1 MKGGNGL
8 KVKKIEEKPM
18 VIRTKKNSQIHLK
31 KETSIKTM
39 GQRKPKG
46 TEDKEVQASF
56 RHGQKKSTKTKNK
69 DTNTSSGHG
78 NKRETSKTQ
87 GQKEKQKKQSEK
99 MSVVSAVTAV
109 SAKIASEQVDGG
121 EELYD
126 ACMVM
131 QTISGPLRSFSD
143 KGKQSYREKS
153 KRRKEEQIKK
163 AKEKSFHKE
172 SKVKSRTSKEPEK
185 PAGRKQSD
193 NFARNRML
201 QYFASKMQKEENQD
215 SLGKTMKD
223 IVLMRLSV
231 IAKKMMGY
239 AGAMLLPLMGLIA
252 LSALPVA
259 AVITLIYNSP
269 FAIFFPSISSAET
282 TQEVLSAYVEE
293 FQEEIEKELRE
304 HPGYDASEKIYLNFE
319 GTEEPD
325 NYFDILAVYMVKH
338 GNGDTATDM
347 TDRAKEN
354 LKSVFDGMCSYS
366 ISDRTETETDEDGE
380 TITVKIKEVNVRLR
394 TYLEMISRYG
404 FDEDEQE
411 ILAELMKPENLAL
424 LGYAGSGSSPG
435 ETISREQYQAI
446 VDSISDAN
454 GRAVVEFVLSRVGY
468 PYSQEYRDS
477 GEYYDCSSLA
487 YYAWLSAGVNLMYE
501 GANTAAAEGKF
512 CYDHNYLVTYDEM
525 LPGDLIFFSYSHNG
539 RFMDITHVAVYVGG
553 GKVVEAANT
562 SLGVV
567 YRKIPG
573 RNNIV
578 MIGRPR

>member
-18 VIRTKKNSQIHLK
+18 VIRTKKSSQIHLK
-31 KETSIKTM
+31 KETSIKTRER
-39 GQRKPKG
+39 RKSKG
-46 TEDKEVQASF
+46 LEDKEVQASF
-56 RHGQKKSTKTKNK
+56 RHGQKKSSKTKNK

-78 NKRETSKTQ
+78 NNRETSKTQ
-87 GQKEKQKKQSEK
+87 GQKEKQTKQSEK
-99 MSVVSAVTAV
+99 MSAVSAVTAV

-121 EELYD
+121 DEIYD

-131 QTISGPLRSFSD
+131 QTVSVPFRSFSD

-163 AKEKSFHKE
+163 AKEKSFQNERKI
-172 SKVKSRTSKEPEK
+172 KRRTSKEPEK
-185 PAGRKQSD
+185 PTGRKQSD
-193 NFARNRML
+193 SFARNRML

-366 ISDRTETETDEDGE
+366 ISDRTETETDEEGE
-380 TITVKIKEVNVRLR
+380 TITIKIKEVNVRLR

>member
-18 VIRTKKNSQIHLK
+18 VIRTKKSSQIHQK
-31 KETSIKTM
+31 KETSIRTM

-46 TEDKEVQASF
+46 MEDKEVQASF

-78 NKRETSKTQ
+78 NNRETSKTQ
-87 GQKEKQKKQSEK
+87 GQKEKQSEK
-99 MSVVSAVTAV
+99 MSAVSAVTAV
-109 SAKIASEQVDGG
+109 SAKIASEQMDGG
-121 EELYD
+121 EEFYD

-131 QTISGPLRSFSD
+131 QTVSGPFRSFSD

-163 AKEKSFHKE
+163 AKEKSFQKE
-172 SKVKSRTSKEPEK
+172 SRVKSRTSKESEK

-366 ISDRTETETDEDGE
+366 ISDRTETETDEEGE

-411 ILAELMKPENLAL
+411 ILEELMKPENLAL
-424 LGYAGSGSSPG
+424 LGYAGIGSSPG

>member
-1 MKGGNGL
+1 
-8 KVKKIEEKPM
+8 M
-18 VIRTKKNSQIHLK
+18 VIRTKKSSQIHQK
-31 KETSIKTM
+31 KETSIRTM

-46 TEDKEVQASF
+46 MEDKEVQASF

-78 NKRETSKTQ
+78 NNRETSKTQ
-87 GQKEKQKKQSEK
+87 GQKEKQTKQSEK
-99 MSVVSAVTAV
+99 MSAVSAVTAV
-109 SAKIASEQVDGG
+109 SAKIASEQMDGG
-121 EELYD
+121 EEFYD

-131 QTISGPLRSFSD
+131 QTVSGPFRSFSD

-163 AKEKSFHKE
+163 AKEKSFQKE
-172 SKVKSRTSKEPEK
+172 SRVKSRTSKESEK

-231 IAKKMMGY
+231 ITKKMMGY

-325 NYFDILAVYMVKH
+325 NYYDILAVYMVKH

-366 ISDRTETETDEDGE
+366 ISDRTETETDEEGE

-424 LGYAGSGSSPG
+424 LGYAGIGSSPG

-553 GKVVEAANT
+553 GKIVEAANT

>member
-1 MKGGNGL
+1 
-8 KVKKIEEKPM
+8 M
-18 VIRTKKNSQIHLK
+18 VIRTKKSSQIHQK
-31 KETSIKTM
+31 KETSIRTM

-46 TEDKEVQASF
+46 MEDKEVQASF

-78 NKRETSKTQ
+78 NNRETSKTQ
-87 GQKEKQKKQSEK
+87 GQKEKQTKQSEK
-99 MSVVSAVTAV
+99 MSAVSAVTAV

-121 EELYD
+121 DEIYD

-131 QTISGPLRSFSD
+131 QTVSVPFRSFSD

-163 AKEKSFHKE
+163 AKEKTFQKE
-172 SKVKSRTSKEPEK
+172 SRVKSRTAKEPEK
-185 PAGRKQSD
+185 PTGRKQSD

-223 IVLMRLSV
+223 IVLMRFSV

-282 TQEVLSAYVEE
+282 TQEVLSAYVED

-325 NYFDILAVYMVKH
+325 NYYDILAVYMVKH

-366 ISDRTETETDEDGE
+366 ISDRTETETDEEGE

-424 LGYAGSGSSPG
+424 LGYAGIGSSPG

>member
-1 MKGGNGL
+1 
-8 KVKKIEEKPM
+8 M
-18 VIRTKKNSQIHLK
+18 VIRTKKSSRIHLK
-31 KETSIKTM
+31 KETSIRTREK
-39 GQRKPKG
+39 RKPKG
-46 TEDKEVQASF
+46 MVDQEVQASF
-56 RHGQKKSTKTKNK
+56 RHEQKKSTKTNNK
-69 DTNTSSGHG
+69 DTNISSGHG
-78 NKRETSKTQ
+78 NNRETSKTQ
-87 GQKEKQKKQSEK
+87 GQKEKQTKKSEK
-99 MSVVSAVTAV
+99 TSAVSAVTAV

-131 QTISGPLRSFSD
+131 QTVSVPFRSFSD
-143 KGKQSYREKS
+143 KGKQSFREKS

-163 AKEKSFHKE
+163 AKEKSFQKE
-172 SKVKSRTSKEPEK
+172 SRVKSRTSKEPEK

-193 NFARNRML
+193 NFAGNRML

-215 SLGKTMKD
+215 SLLKTMKD

-231 IAKKMMGY
+231 IAKKIMGY

-347 TDRAKEN
+347 TDQAKEN

-366 ISDRTETETDEDGE
+366 ISDRTETETDEEGE

-468 PYSQEYRDS
+468 PYSQKYRDS

-525 LPGDLIFFSYSHNG
+525 RPGDLIFFSYSHNG

>member
-1 MKGGNGL
+1 
-8 KVKKIEEKPM
+8 M
-18 VIRTKKNSQIHLK
+18 VIRTKKSSQIHQK
-31 KETSIKTM
+31 KETSIRTM

-46 TEDKEVQASF
+46 MEDKEVQASF

-78 NKRETSKTQ
+78 NNRETSKTQ
-87 GQKEKQKKQSEK
+87 GQKEKQSEK
-99 MSVVSAVTAV
+99 MSAVSAVTAV
-109 SAKIASEQVDGG
+109 SAKIASEQMDGG
-121 EELYD
+121 EEFYD

-131 QTISGPLRSFSD
+131 QTVSGPFRSFSD

-163 AKEKSFHKE
+163 AKEKSFQKE
-172 SKVKSRTSKEPEK
+172 SRVKSRTSKESEK

-231 IAKKMMGY
+231 ITKKMMGY

-325 NYFDILAVYMVKH
+325 NYYDILAVYMVKH

-366 ISDRTETETDEDGE
+366 ISDRTETETDEEGE

-424 LGYAGSGSSPG
+424 LGYAGIGSSPG

-562 SLGVV
+562 NQGVV

>member
-18 VIRTKKNSQIHLK
+18 VIRTKKSSQIHLK
-31 KETSIKTM
+31 KETSIKTRER
-39 GQRKPKG
+39 RKSKG
-46 TEDKEVQASF
+46 MEDQEAQASF

-78 NKRETSKTQ
+78 NNRETSKTQ
-87 GQKEKQKKQSEK
+87 GQKEKQSEK
-99 MSVVSAVTAV
+99 MSAVSAVTAV

-131 QTISGPLRSFSD
+131 QTAASPLQGFSD

-163 AKEKSFHKE
+163 AKEKSFQNERKI
-172 SKVKSRTSKEPEK
+172 KRRTSKEPEK
-185 PAGRKQSD
+185 PTGRKQSD
-193 NFARNRML
+193 SFARNRML

-325 NYFDILAVYMVKH
+325 NYYDILAVYMVKH

-366 ISDRTETETDEDGE
+366 ISDRTETETDEEGE

-562 SLGVV
+562 NQGVV

-578 MIGRPR
+578 MIGRQR

>member
-1 MKGGNGL
+1 
-8 KVKKIEEKPM
+8 M
-18 VIRTKKNSQIHLK
+18 VIRTKKSSQIHLK
-31 KETSIKTM
+31 KETSIKTRER
-39 GQRKPKG
+39 RKSKG
-46 TEDKEVQASF
+46 MEDKEVQASF
-56 RHGQKKSTKTKNK
+56 RHGQKKSSKTKNK

-78 NKRETSKTQ
+78 NNRETSKTQ
-87 GQKEKQKKQSEK
+87 GQKEKQTKQSEK
-99 MSVVSAVTAV
+99 MSAVSAVTAV
-109 SAKIASEQVDGG
+109 STKIASEQVDGG

-131 QTISGPLRSFSD
+131 QTAASPLQGISD
-143 KGKQSYREKS
+143 KGKQSYRERS

-163 AKEKSFHKE
+163 AKEKSFQKE
-172 SKVKSRTSKEPEK
+172 SRVKSRTAKEPEK

-201 QYFASKMQKEENQD
+201 QYFVSKMQKEENQD

-239 AGAMLLPLMGLIA
+239 AGAMLLPLVGLIA

-347 TDRAKEN
+347 TDQAKEN

-366 ISDRTETETDEDGE
+366 ISDRTETETDEEGE
-380 TITVKIKEVNVRLR
+380 TITVKIKEVNVRRR

>member
-1 MKGGNGL
+1 
-8 KVKKIEEKPM
+8 M
-18 VIRTKKNSQIHLK
+18 VIRTKKSSQIHQK
-31 KETSIKTM
+31 KETSIRTM

-46 TEDKEVQASF
+46 MEDKEVQASF

-78 NKRETSKTQ
+78 NNWETSKTQ
-87 GQKEKQKKQSEK
+87 GQKEKQSEK
-99 MSVVSAVTAV
+99 MSAVSAVTAV
-109 SAKIASEQVDGG
+109 SAKIASEQMDGG
-121 EELYD
+121 EEFYD

-131 QTISGPLRSFSD
+131 QTVSGPFRSFSD

-163 AKEKSFHKE
+163 AKEKSFQKE
-172 SKVKSRTSKEPEK
+172 SKVKSRTSKESEK

-231 IAKKMMGY
+231 ITKKMMGY

-325 NYFDILAVYMVKH
+325 NYYDILAVYMVKH

-366 ISDRTETETDEDGE
+366 ISDRTETETDEEGE

-424 LGYAGSGSSPG
+424 LGYAGIGSSPG

-562 SLGVV
+562 NQGVV

>member
-1 MKGGNGL
+1 
-8 KVKKIEEKPM
+8 M
-18 VIRTKKNSQIHLK
+18 VIRTRKSTQIHLK
-31 KETSIKTM
+31 KETSIRTM

-46 TEDKEVQASF
+46 MENQEVQSSF

-78 NKRETSKTQ
+78 NNRETSKTQ
-87 GQKEKQKKQSEK
+87 GQKEKQTKQSEK
-99 MSVVSAVTAV
+99 MSAVSAVTAV
-109 SAKIASEQVDGG
+109 STKIASEQVDGG

-131 QTISGPLRSFSD
+131 QTVSGPFRSFSD
-143 KGKQSYREKS
+143 KGKQSYREKT

-163 AKEKSFHKE
+163 AKEKSFQKE
-172 SKVKSRTSKEPEK
+172 CRVKSRTAKEPEK

-193 NFARNRML
+193 SFARNRML

-282 TQEVLSAYVEE
+282 TQEVLSAYVED

-366 ISDRTETETDEDGE
+366 ISDRTETETDEEGE

>member
-1 MKGGNGL
+1 
-8 KVKKIEEKPM
+8 M
-18 VIRTKKNSQIHLK
+18 VIRTKKSSQIHQK
-31 KETSIKTM
+31 KETSIRTM

-46 TEDKEVQASF
+46 MEDKEVQASF

-78 NKRETSKTQ
+78 NNWETSKTQ
-87 GQKEKQKKQSEK
+87 GQKEKQSEK
-99 MSVVSAVTAV
+99 MSAVSAVTAV
-109 SAKIASEQVDGG
+109 SAKIASEQMDGG
-121 EELYD
+121 EEFYD

-131 QTISGPLRSFSD
+131 QTVSGPFRSFSD

-163 AKEKSFHKE
+163 AKEKSFQKE
-172 SKVKSRTSKEPEK
+172 SRVKSRTSKESEK

-231 IAKKMMGY
+231 ITKKMMGY

-325 NYFDILAVYMVKH
+325 NYYDILAVYMVKH

-366 ISDRTETETDEDGE
+366 ISDRTETETDEEGE

-562 SLGVV
+562 NQGVV

>member
-1 MKGGNGL
+1 
-8 KVKKIEEKPM
+8 M
-18 VIRTKKNSQIHLK
+18 VIRTKKSSQIHLK
-31 KETSIKTM
+31 KETSIKTRER
-39 GQRKPKG
+39 RKSKG
-46 TEDKEVQASF
+46 MEDKEVQASF
-56 RHGQKKSTKTKNK
+56 RHGQKKSSKTKNK

-78 NKRETSKTQ
+78 NNRETSKTQ
-87 GQKEKQKKQSEK
+87 GQKEKQTKQSEK
-99 MSVVSAVTAV
+99 MSAVSAVMVV
-109 SAKIASEQVDGG
+109 STKIASEQVDGG

-131 QTISGPLRSFSD
+131 QTVSDPFRSFSD
-143 KGKQSYREKS
+143 KRKQSYREKS

-163 AKEKSFHKE
+163 AKKKSFQKE
-172 SKVKSRTSKEPEK
+172 SRVKSRTAKEPEK

-366 ISDRTETETDEDGE
+366 ISDRTETETDEEGE

>member
-18 VIRTKKNSQIHLK
+18 VIRTKKSSEIHLK
-31 KETSIKTM
+31 KETSIRTM

-46 TEDKEVQASF
+46 MENQEVQGSF

-78 NKRETSKTQ
+78 NNRETSKTQ
-87 GQKEKQKKQSEK
+87 GQKEKQTKQSEK
-99 MSVVSAVTAV
+99 MSAVSAVTAV

-121 EELYD
+121 DEIYD

-131 QTISGPLRSFSD
+131 QTVSGPFRSFSD
-143 KGKQSYREKS
+143 KRKQSYREKS

-163 AKEKSFHKE
+163 AKEKTFQKE
-172 SKVKSRTSKEPEK
+172 SRVKSRTAKEPEK
-185 PAGRKQSD
+185 PTGRKQSD

-231 IAKKMMGY
+231 IAKKIMGY

-293 FQEEIEKELRE
+293 FQEEIERELRE

-354 LKSVFDGMCSYS
+354 LKSVFNGMCSYS
-366 ISDRTETETDEDGE
+366 ISDRTETETDEEGE
-380 TITVKIKEVNVRLR
+380 TITIKIKEVNVRLR

-424 LGYAGSGSSPG
+424 LGYAGSGSSSG

>member
-1 MKGGNGL
+1 
-8 KVKKIEEKPM
+8 M
-18 VIRTKKNSQIHLK
+18 VIRTKKSSQIHQK
-31 KETSIKTM
+31 KETSIRTM

-46 TEDKEVQASF
+46 MEDKEVQASF

-78 NKRETSKTQ
+78 NNWETSKTQ
-87 GQKEKQKKQSEK
+87 GQKEKQTKQSEK
-99 MSVVSAVTAV
+99 MSAVSAVTAV
-109 SAKIASEQVDGG
+109 SAKIASEQMDGG
-121 EELYD
+121 EEFYD

-131 QTISGPLRSFSD
+131 QTVSGPFRSFSD

-163 AKEKSFHKE
+163 AKEKSFQKE
-172 SKVKSRTSKEPEK
+172 SRVKSRTSKESEK

-231 IAKKMMGY
+231 ITKKMMGY

-325 NYFDILAVYMVKH
+325 NYYDILAVYMVKH

-366 ISDRTETETDEDGE
+366 ISDRTETETDEEGE

-562 SLGVV
+562 NQGVV

>member
-1 MKGGNGL
+1 
-8 KVKKIEEKPM
+8 M
-18 VIRTKKNSQIHLK
+18 VIRTKKSSQIHQK
-31 KETSIKTM
+31 KETSIRTM

-46 TEDKEVQASF
+46 MEDKEVQASF

-78 NKRETSKTQ
+78 NNRETSKTQ
-87 GQKEKQKKQSEK
+87 GQKEKQTKQSEK
-99 MSVVSAVTAV
+99 MSAVSAVTAV

-121 EELYD
+121 DEIYD

-131 QTISGPLRSFSD
+131 QTVSVPFRSFSD

-163 AKEKSFHKE
+163 AKEKSFQKE
-172 SKVKSRTSKEPEK
+172 SRVKSRTSKESEK

-223 IVLMRLSV
+223 IVLMRFSV

-282 TQEVLSAYVEE
+282 TQEVLSAYVED

-366 ISDRTETETDEDGE
+366 ISDRTETETDEEGE

>member
-1 MKGGNGL
+1 
-8 KVKKIEEKPM
+8 M
-18 VIRTKKNSQIHLK
+18 VIRTKKSSQIHQK
-31 KETSIKTM
+31 KETSIRTM

-46 TEDKEVQASF
+46 MEDKEVQASF

-78 NKRETSKTQ
+78 NNWETSKTQ
-87 GQKEKQKKQSEK
+87 GQKEKQSEK
-99 MSVVSAVTAV
+99 MSAVSAVTAV
-109 SAKIASEQVDGG
+109 SAKIASEQMDGG
-121 EELYD
+121 EEFYD

-131 QTISGPLRSFSD
+131 QTVSGPFRSFSD

-163 AKEKSFHKE
+163 AKEKSFQKE
-172 SKVKSRTSKEPEK
+172 SRVKSRTSKESEK

-231 IAKKMMGY
+231 ITKKMMGY

-325 NYFDILAVYMVKH
+325 NYYDILAVYMVKH

-366 ISDRTETETDEDGE
+366 ISDRTETETDEEGE

-424 LGYAGSGSSPG
+424 LGYAGIGSSPG

-562 SLGVV
+562 NQGVV

>member
-18 VIRTKKNSQIHLK
+18 VIRTKKSSQIHQK
-31 KETSIKTM
+31 KETSIRTM
-39 GQRKPKG
+39 GQRKSKG
-46 TEDKEVQASF
+46 MEDQEVQASF
-56 RHGQKKSTKTKNK
+56 RHGQKKSTKTNNK

-78 NKRETSKTQ
+78 NNRETSKTQ
-87 GQKEKQKKQSEK
+87 GQKEKQTKQSEK
-99 MSVVSAVTAV
+99 MSAVSAVTAV
-109 SAKIASEQVDGG
+109 SAKIASEQMDGG
-121 EELYD
+121 DEIYD

-131 QTISGPLRSFSD
+131 QTVSVPFRSFSD
-143 KGKQSYREKS
+143 KGKQSFREKS

-163 AKEKSFHKE
+163 AKEKSFQKE
-172 SKVKSRTSKEPEK
+172 SRVKSRTSKEPER
-185 PAGRKQSD
+185 PAGRKRSD

-215 SLGKTMKD
+215 SLLKTMKD
-223 IVLMRLSV
+223 IVLMRFSV

-293 FQEEIEKELRE
+293 FQEEIERELRE

-366 ISDRTETETDEDGE
+366 ISDRTETETDEEGE

-454 GRAVVEFVLSRVGY
+454 GRAVVGFVLSRVGY

>member
-1 MKGGNGL
+1 M
-8 KVKKIEEKPM
+8 
-18 VIRTKKNSQIHLK
+18 
-31 KETSIKTM
+31 
-39 GQRKPKG
+39 
-46 TEDKEVQASF
+46 
-56 RHGQKKSTKTKNK
+56 
-69 DTNTSSGHG
+69 
-78 NKRETSKTQ
+78 
-87 GQKEKQKKQSEK
+87 
-99 MSVVSAVTAV
+99 
-109 SAKIASEQVDGG
+109 
-121 EELYD
+121 
-126 ACMVM
+126 
-131 QTISGPLRSFSD
+131 
-143 KGKQSYREKS
+143 
-153 KRRKEEQIKK
+153 
-163 AKEKSFHKE
+163 
-172 SKVKSRTSKEPEK
+172 
-185 PAGRKQSD
+185 
-193 NFARNRML
+193 
-201 QYFASKMQKEENQD
+201 
-215 SLGKTMKD
+215 
-223 IVLMRLSV
+223 
-231 IAKKMMGY
+231 
-239 AGAMLLPLMGLIA
+239 
-252 LSALPVA
+252 
-259 AVITLIYNSP
+259 
-269 FAIFFPSISSAET
+269 
-282 TQEVLSAYVEE
+282 EE

-325 NYFDILAVYMVKH
+325 NYYDILAVYMVKH

-366 ISDRTETETDEDGE
+366 ISDRTETETDEEGE

-424 LGYAGSGSSPG
+424 LGYAGIGSSPG

-487 YYAWLSAGVNLMYE
+487 YYAWLSAGVNVMYE

-562 SLGVV
+562 NQGVV

>member
-18 VIRTKKNSQIHLK
+18 VIRTKKSSQIHQK
-31 KETSIKTM
+31 KETSIRTM
-39 GQRKPKG
+39 GQRKSKG
-46 TEDKEVQASF
+46 MEDQEVQASF

-78 NKRETSKTQ
+78 NNRETSKTQ
-87 GQKEKQKKQSEK
+87 GQKEKQTKQSEK
-99 MSVVSAVTAV
+99 MSAVSAVTAV

-121 EELYD
+121 DEIYD

-131 QTISGPLRSFSD
+131 QTVSVPFRSFSD

-163 AKEKSFHKE
+163 AKEKTFQKE
-172 SKVKSRTSKEPEK
+172 SRVKSRTAKEPEK
-185 PAGRKQSD
+185 PTGRKQSD

-366 ISDRTETETDEDGE
+366 ISDRTETETDEEGE

>member
-18 VIRTKKNSQIHLK
+18 VIRTKKSSQIHQK
-31 KETSIKTM
+31 KETSIRTM
-39 GQRKPKG
+39 GQRKSKG
-46 TEDKEVQASF
+46 MEDQEGQASF

-78 NKRETSKTQ
+78 NNRETSKTQ
-87 GQKEKQKKQSEK
+87 GQKEKQTKQSEK
-99 MSVVSAVTAV
+99 MSAVSAVTAV
-109 SAKIASEQVDGG
+109 STKIASEQVDGG

-131 QTISGPLRSFSD
+131 QTVSGPLRGFSD

-163 AKEKSFHKE
+163 AKEKSFQKE
-172 SKVKSRTSKEPEK
+172 SKVKSRTAKEPEK

-201 QYFASKMQKEENQD
+201 QYFATKMQKEENQD
-215 SLGKTMKD
+215 SLGETMKD

-366 ISDRTETETDEDGE
+366 ISDRTETETDEEGE
-380 TITVKIKEVNVRLR
+380 TITVKIKEVNVSLR

-411 ILAELMKPENLAL
+411 ILAELMKQENLAL

-454 GRAVVEFVLSRVGY
+454 GRTVVEFVLSRVGY

-512 CYDHNYLVTYDEM
+512 CYEHNYLVTYDEM